1 MIRRRNVLGLTLA
14 IGLIG
19 QQAFAENEVVKADST
34 EDTAPTTE
42 NISDAETLVTI
53 DAADANPLCFTD
65 EITTFLDDEIPVDSS
80 LFFKHVNSLEF
91 QIPMD
96 YNSEVKRFID
106 YFGTSWQSKLKEMIT
121 LSEHYF
127 PVYESILDKND
138 LPLELKYVSVIESAL
153 NPYATSRSGAVG
165 LWQFMPYT
173 GKIYDL
179 KIDRYQDERRDVKK
193 STAAA
198 AHYFKDMPIVKN
210 E

>member
-19 QQAFAENEVVKADST
+19 HQALAENEVVKADST

-96 YNSEVKRFID
+96 YN
-106 YFGTSWQSKLKEMIT
+106 Q
-121 LSEHYF
+121 
-127 PVYESILDKND
+127 
-138 LPLELKYVSVIESAL
+138 
-153 NPYATSRSGAVG
+153 
-165 LWQFMPYT
+165 
-173 GKIYDL
+173 
-179 KIDRYQDERRDVKK
+179 
-193 STAAA
+193 
-198 AHYFKDMPIVKN
+198 
-210 E
+210 